1 MNKVVLSCFDD
12 SELVIQS
19 NGDFVV
25 VVVGGER
32 EVGIHGCVCAYVC
45 VLVEGRSKK
54 EGASHVNFKISL
66 KCGR

>member
-1 MNKVVLSCFDD
+1 M
-12 SELVIQS
+12 VI
-19 NGDFVV
+19 FFV

-45 VLVEGRSKK
+45 VSVEGRSKK